1 MKDFENAYSEIK
13 IKMSIDTSVL
23 VCRFFEIST
32 NDARLTMPHLC
43 IFLALT
49 NVWVFN
55 LYRNPITI
63 TRSEI
68 MRLAKI
74 NAKTTYHKCIRDLQ
88 DAGYIEYYPSFHP
101 HGASKIVL
109 CLADSSINYLTE

>member
-1 MKDFENAYSEIK
+1 MKDFENTYSEMK
-13 IKMSIDTSVL
+13 GKMNIDTSIL
-23 VCRFFEIST
+23 ICQFFEISA
-32 NDARLTMPHLC
+32 NDARLAMPRLC
-43 IFLALT
+43 VFLALI

-55 LYRNPITI
+55 FHRNPIII

-74 NAKTTYHKCIRDLQ
+74 NAKTTYHKCIRDLK

-101 HGASKIVL
+101 HGASKIIL
-109 CLADSSINYLTE
+109 CLADRSISYLAE